1 MQHKLPLADL
11 SENEFADSISGS
23 LRIDRNTGES
33 DSENGQY
40 QEEEAPTEI
49 HELLPQDKY
58 EDGTSASEA
67 TTGF

>member
-11 SENEFADSISGS
+11 SENELTDSISGS
-23 LRIDRNTGES
+23 PRIDRKTGES
-33 DSENGQY
+33 DSENGHY
-40 QEEEAPTEI
+40 QGEEAPPEI
-49 HELLPQDKY
+49 HEILPQDKS